1 MEFHI
6 RSVPVIEVS
15 GEGDFATNTNLSLSS
30 RDIDHRNRIDINCSF
45 GSSLATIFVHQD
57 NAEVVRII
65 SVRSGQ
71 SDGILVFASS
81 EGAVKGGI
89 VLIPSEGVRSRRS
102 RIDIGNHHDIVV
114 SVTANDRISF
124 DSKRRVRSNRDRVSE
139 VNSRFATSSSL
150 LDRNF
155 IHVDRRII
163 ADSVRSLS
171 EDRVNSVRNNF
182 TISVPSVNLTTSN
195 TTSNV
200 SVEGHRA
207 TVAQRLGSRKVIV
220 DSKRRISVDVH
231 RHNIADSIAHR
242 IELLSREGVVVGT
255 RVRNNRVGNGGS
267 TSDKGIVVI
276 PMEFHIRSVP
286 VVKVSGES
294 DFATNANL
302 SLSSRDI
309 DHRKRVNINLGFSSS
324 LATIFIDQRD
334 AEVVR
339 IISILSRERDGIL
352 MFASG
357 ERGIK
362 SGIVLKPS
370 EGVRSGGLR
379 INVSNHHNVIRVSAA
394 NDRIS
399 FDSERRVRVD
409 GHGISK
415 RHDRFTTSGRLEN
428 RNLINISGRIIIQS
442 VRSLSELGTNSV
454 RDDFTISVPSV
465 DTNSVNARSDSS
477 GEGHRATVAKS
488 LRGRKIV
495 GDSENRI
502 RIDSNSDSIK
512 VNTTITQSKVI
523 QQVSNL
529 HDEVSGIV
537 HSERLIGV
545 RTTSKETF
553 SSQSVL
559 EPLIG
564 QHRIVVVIDSGLQ
577 INHTAFTNKSVRS
590 KNVDNRSF
598 INFNRERFTEC
609 STAIT
614 IVDFNHIDNRIKM
627 SRLNSLIQQVQDST
641 GTGNERTISIPIV
654 SSIKVNL
661 TIGESRENHVR
672 IGVTNV
678 ITDIMNTFDD
688 DDRVTSDVNFVRS
701 NRNRETARNI
711 NNSIDFIHI
720 VCRIVVVDPHL
731 LSKGRTSNERHPE
744 AILFPNVGKS
754 GVNNSHSVIKISSN
768 NDLSTFAD
776 LKWIRTIST
785 INGNYGRNNL
795 RNQEM
800 SSVSTSSETASGGL
814 RNFNSEDSRIHVNR
828 RGEPRLSSIRNQSVI
843 LVPLESKVRSMIV
856 AKVSNSSHFATR
868 TNGIVI
874 QRNSNENRVSNIHIV
889 RIAGNNTAI
898 SILSIDRE
906 DVRMILMR
914 EIRLENCRVSSQRV
928 DNKGFVSIRISNS
941 LLSSISINSIV
952 VNTPFIVIQ
961 GIASSAIG
969 RVINIGKKSDQA
981 VITNE
986 RIASNH
992 ERRVRENQDRG
1003 GKGVL
1008 TSFAT
1013 KLVDSLNCIG
1023 VNTDFRNDGDCVKV
1037 MTGDFNTILEPTI
1050 SCKSIGGSFKGK
1062 LRTKTDRVT
1071 SSSGNDS
1078 NRFNIR
1084 NRIQCNHNRVR
1095 SLASTNLFTVTTVRS
1110 HFSNNSIPSGVFSRS
1125 DCKG

>member
-15 GEGDFATNTNLSLSS
+15 GEG
-30 RDIDHRNRIDINCSF
+30 
-45 GSSLATIFVHQD
+45 
-57 NAEVVRII
+57 
-65 SVRSGQ
+65 
-71 SDGILVFASS
+71 
-81 EGAVKGGI
+81 
-89 VLIPSEGVRSRRS
+89 
-102 RIDIGNHHDIVV
+102 
-114 SVTANDRISF
+114 
-124 DSKRRVRSNRDRVSE
+124 
-139 VNSRFATSSSL
+139 
-150 LDRNF
+150 
-155 IHVDRRII
+155 
-163 ADSVRSLS
+163 
-171 EDRVNSVRNNF
+171 
-182 TISVPSVNLTTSN
+182 
-195 TTSNV
+195 
-200 SVEGHRA
+200 
-207 TVAQRLGSRKVIV
+207 
-220 DSKRRISVDVH
+220 
-231 RHNIADSIAHR
+231 
-242 IELLSREGVVVGT
+242 
-255 RVRNNRVGNGGS
+255 
-267 TSDKGIVVI
+267 
-276 PMEFHIRSVP
+276 
-286 VVKVSGES
+286 

-357 ERGIK
+357 ECGIK

-370 EGVRSGGLR
+370 EGVRSVGLR

-495 GDSENRI
+495 GDRESRI
-502 RIDSNSDSIK
+502 RIDSNSDSII
-512 VNTTITQSKVI
+512 VNTTISKSKVI
-523 QQVSNL
+523 QQVSGSY
-529 HDEVSGIV
+529 DKGSSFSQ
-537 HSERLIGV
+537 SERLISLG
-545 RTTSKETF
+545 TTRKETLIGK
-553 SSQSVL
+553 SVSI
-559 EPLIG
+559 PLIG
-564 QHRIVVVIDSGLQ
+564 HHRIVVIVDSGLE
-577 INHTAFTNKSVRS
+577 INHTTFANQRIRS
-590 KNVDNRSF
+590 KDVHNRSS
-598 INFNRERFTEC
+598 IDFNRERLTES

-614 IVDFNHIDNRIKM
+614 IVDFNHISNRIEM
-627 SRLNSLIQQVQDST
+627 SGLNRLVQHIENCTRTMDK
-641 GTGNERTISIPIV
+641 RTISIPIV
-654 SSIKVNL
+654 ISVKVNL
-661 TIGESRENHVR
+661 TISESRQNHIRSSVALL
-672 IGVTNV
+672 
-678 ITDIMNTFDD
+678 ITDIVNTFDD
-688 DDRVTSDVNFVRS
+688 DDRVTSDVNLVRS
-701 NRNRETARNI
+701 NGNRETARNI

-754 GVNNSHSVIKISSN
+754 GVNNSHSVIKISSD

-785 INGNYGRNNL
+785 INGDYGRNNL

-800 SSVSTSSETASGGL
+800 SSVSTSSETASSGL

-856 AKVSNSSHFATR
+856 SEVSNSSHFATR

-969 RVINIGKKSDQA
+969 RVIDIGKKSDQA

-992 ERRVRENQDRG
+992 ERRVRENQNRG
-1003 GKGVL
+1003 GKGML

-1013 KLVDSLNCIG
+1013 KLVDSLNRIG

-1050 SCKSIGGSFKGK
+1050 SCKSIGSSFKGK

-1110 HFSNNSIPSGVFSRS
+1110 HLSNNSIPSGIFSRS
-1125 DCKG
+1125 DCNG